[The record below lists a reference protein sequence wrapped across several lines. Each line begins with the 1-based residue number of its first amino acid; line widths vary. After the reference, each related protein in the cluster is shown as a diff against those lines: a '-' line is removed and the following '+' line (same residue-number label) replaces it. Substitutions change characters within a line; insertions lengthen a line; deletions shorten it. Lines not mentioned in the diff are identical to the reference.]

1 MPDGLREGRFEGVA
15 VGVIEG
21 VIEGGVLG
29 FFEFV
34 GRVEAEGASVGS
46 LL

>member
-1 MPDGLREGRFEGVA
+1 MSDGLRDGRFEGVA

-21 VIEGGVLG
+21 VTEGGVLG
-29 FFEFV
+29 FFELE
-34 GRVEAEGASVGS
+34 GRAEAEGASVGS